1 MTGRASELRERAL
14 TGALGLCLIPAAL
27 WGVPVV
33 ILLVAIAA
41 QPPDELQPDG
51 DPCCPVPDT
60 WGEVVRFSAVAL
72 FAVGL
77 DVAALTLGGAFVWFT
92 VHHRWPHR
100 RIARAPIIATG
111 GVAVLLAAVLIAR
124 AA

>member
-1 MTGRASELRERAL
+1 VLP
-14 TGALGLCLIPAAL
+14 GAGHL
-27 WGVPVV
+27 
-33 ILLVAIAA
+33 
-41 QPPDELQPDG
+41 
-51 DPCCPVPDT
+51 
-60 WGEVVRFSAVAL
+60 GEVLRFSAVAL

-111 GVAVLLAAVLIAR
+111 DDHLSGSSPTPTSAPSTSSNATGR
-124 AA
+124 